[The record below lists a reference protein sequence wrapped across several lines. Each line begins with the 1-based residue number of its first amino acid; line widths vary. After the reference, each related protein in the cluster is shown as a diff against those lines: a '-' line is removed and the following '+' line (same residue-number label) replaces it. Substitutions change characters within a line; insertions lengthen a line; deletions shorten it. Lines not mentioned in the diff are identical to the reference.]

1 MTDQLIG
8 AHNAHNELHSE
19 QGARP
24 GEHPGRSA
32 NPIIKVHDVVWWSVS
47 VLIDYLLE
55 FGACA
60 SYFGQDRLGGGRPDV
75 GLGFGVVGVEV

>member
-24 GEHPGRSA
+24 GEHRGARPTRS
-32 NPIIKVHDVVWWSVS
+32 SRS
-47 VLIDYLLE
+47 TT
-55 FGACA
+55 FSG
-60 SYFGQDRLGGGRPDV
+60 
-75 GLGFGVVGVEV
+75 